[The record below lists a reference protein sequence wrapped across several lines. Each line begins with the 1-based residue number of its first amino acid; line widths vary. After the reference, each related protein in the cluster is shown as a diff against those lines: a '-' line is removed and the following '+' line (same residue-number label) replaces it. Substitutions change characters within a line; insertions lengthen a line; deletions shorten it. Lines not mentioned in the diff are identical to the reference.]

1 MSRLALKR
9 CFAWKKQFYS
19 HLFVPQVEGHG
30 RGEASIE
37 RELEADHFSKAEKVG
52 RTSFILSEKARLD
65 TESAELETPHW
76 LKPDDSTAVQDLK
89 CLQTAGVLGLKM
101 K

>member
-19 HLFVPQVEGHG
+19 YLFIPQVEGH
-30 RGEASIE
+30 GEASIE

-52 RTSFILSEKARLD
+52 RTIFILLEKVRLD

-76 LKPDDSTAVQDLK
+76 LKPDDSTAVQDLT
-89 CLQTAGVLGLKM
+89 CLQTDGVLGLKM